1 MEFEGVGYILPI
13 IEFPIQAWVNAW
25 QVVAL
30 EKIVDV
36 NLPVAFHHV
45 IAPLDQLQVLQ
56 RVLRGLLRQFAQ
68 SGNQSLRSRIQIHEH
83 PRSPF
88 SDGYWLQSELVVIK
102 IVRALH
108 LWRVQQMAIE

>member
-1 MEFEGVGYILPI
+1 MEVEGLGHILPI

-56 RVLRGLLRQFAQ
+56 RVHSRLIRQFTQ
-68 SGNQSLRSRIQIHEH
+68 TGNQSLRSRIQIHEH
-83 PRSPF
+83 PRSPL
-88 SDGYWLQSELVVIK
+88 SNGHWLKSELV
-102 IVRALH
+102 
-108 LWRVQQMAIE
+108 